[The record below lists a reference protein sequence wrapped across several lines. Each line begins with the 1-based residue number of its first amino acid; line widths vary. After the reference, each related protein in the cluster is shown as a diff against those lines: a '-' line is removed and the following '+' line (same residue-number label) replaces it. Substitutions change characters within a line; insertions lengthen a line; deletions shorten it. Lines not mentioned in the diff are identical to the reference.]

1 MLILND
7 ERKRL
12 KKVEIRTAPEVEE
25 KSLKDAAVVQ
35 VSKPVLA
42 VGKPQLLQEYVLMF
56 QVPGLLV
63 FYSPDVC
70 FLSKDSLVFNR

>member
-42 VGKPQLLQEYVLMF
+42 VGKPQLLQECMN
-56 QVPGLLV
+56 G
-63 FYSPDVC
+63 S
-70 FLSKDSLVFNR
+70 SGR